1 MGQRALILKNDL
13 DLKVNVSILILFLP
27 AVIGGR
33 FVSQYLKLGGFL
45 LIPSNLKFS
54 GIFLIMSGV
63 VIYILAFKS
72 PVLEFKLR
80 KWRIGS
86 LWILPFFTR
95 RFPIERTLNLGDFFN
110 KKENWQPLDITFFY
124 KTVPNR
130 KNFKFR
136 GFF

>member
-1 MGQRALILKNDL
+1 MR
-13 DLKVNVSILILFLP
+13 
-27 AVIGGR
+27 
-33 FVSQYLKLGGFL
+33 
-45 LIPSNLKFS
+45 
-54 GIFLIMSGV
+54 GV

-110 KKENWQPLDITFFY
+110 KIRDFS
-124 KTVPNR
+124 
-130 KNFKFR
+130 
-136 GFF
+136 

>member
-13 DLKVNVSILILFLP
+13 DLKVNIRILILFLP

-54 GIFLIMSGV
+54 GIFLIMRGV
-63 VIYILAFKS
+63 VIYI
-72 PVLEFKLR
+72 LEFKLR

-95 RFPIERTLNLGDFFN
+95 RFPIERTLNLGVFLNKLRVFPCFN
-110 KKENWQPLDITFFY
+110 FPF
-124 KTVPNR
+124 
-130 KNFKFR
+130 
-136 GFF
+136 